1 LGQPAHV
8 TVRHILIVEDDPDV
22 RGAVA
27 AILEAAGYHVLEAEH
42 GREAL
47 HHLRAGAADVCLIL
61 LDLFMP
67 EMNGWA
73 FRDEQLRDPQLA
85 QIPVLVLSAD
95 PHAAKRAVSP
105 GVVGTMTKP
114 IEFDRLLQVIAQ
126 HC

>member
-1 LGQPAHV
+1 MVNARGHEDKQ
-8 TVRHILIVEDDPDV
+8 ILLVEDDPDV

-27 AILEAAGYHVLEAEH
+27 AVLESAGYRVVEAEH

-47 HHLRAGAADVCLIL
+47 QHLRAAASAFCLIL

-73 FRDEQLRDPQLA
+73 FRTEQMQDPTLA
-85 QIPVLVLSAD
+85 RIPVLVLSAD
-95 PHAAKRAVSP
+95 SQAANRAITP
-105 GVVGTMTKP
+105 GVIAAMTKP
-114 IEFDRLLQVIAQ
+114 IEFDRLLQVVAQ